1 MPPHDGA
8 KPNGAI
14 PGMKELR
21 PSNRSKT
28 GGPVVLVIMD
38 GVGTGRPDATNAFFT
53 ARTPSLDGLMS
64 SCLTTSLKAHG
75 TAVGLPGDD
84 DMGNSEVGHN
94 ALGAGRIFDQGAKL
108 VNSAVASG
116 SLFGSE
122 LWRRLVARPATGAAT
137 FHLIGLLSDGNVHSH
152 IDHLF
157 ALVSACRRDGVRRLR
172 VHALLDGRDVPET
185 SALLYVDRLEEFL
198 AGFVRD
204 GFDYRIASGGGR
216 MITTMD
222 RYEADW
228 SIVKRGW
235 EAHVLGTARSFGSA
249 REAIETFRTEQ
260 PGITDQYLPSFTIA
274 DQSGKAVGPVMDGD
288 SVVLFNFRGDRAIQ
302 ISRAFDDDT
311 LEAFDRVRRPDALFA
326 GMMEYDGDLKIPRN
340 YLVSPPAIEHPISE
354 YLARAGCRQYAV
366 SETQKFGHVTYFW
379 NGNRSGRFDERTE
392 TYEEIPSD
400 RVQFNERPWMKAAE
414 ITDATLRALKSGD
427 YDFLRL
433 NYANGDMVGHTG
445 DFNASVIAAET
456 VDLCLARLLPAVRAA
471 GGVALITADHGNLDQ
486 MYELAPDGSIKTDKA
501 TGAPQNKTS
510 HTLNPVPFIIYDPVS
525 AGPYRLRRL
534 PDPPGLA
541 NVASTILYFLG
552 YEPPDDYLP
561 SLVEPA

>member
-1 MPPHDGA
+1 
-8 KPNGAI
+8 
-14 PGMKELR
+14 
-21 PSNRSKT
+21 
-28 GGPVVLVIMD
+28 MD
-38 GVGTGRPDATNAFFT
+38 GIGIGRPDATNALFT
-53 ARTPSLDGLMS
+53 ARTPCLDALMT
-64 SCLTTSLKAHG
+64 SCLTTSLRAHG

-108 VNSAVASG
+108 VNSAVAWG
-116 SLFGSE
+116 SLFPSVGG
-122 LWRRLVARPATGAAT
+122 RRRGARPATGAAT

-157 ALVSACRRDGVRRLR
+157 ALIAACRQQGVRRLR

-185 SALLYVDRLEEFL
+185 SALLYVDRLEKFL
-198 AGFVRD
+198 ADFVRD

-216 MITTMD
+216 MVTTMD

-235 EAHVLGTARSFGSA
+235 EAHVLGSARAFRSA

-260 PGITDQYLPSFTIA
+260 PGITDQYLPSFTIV
-274 DQSGKAVGPVMDGD
+274 DHSGRAVGPVVDGD
-288 SVVLFNFRGDRAIQ
+288 SVVLFNFRGDRAIE

-311 LEAFDRVRRPDALFA
+311 LDAFDRVRRPDALFA

-340 YLVSPPAIEHPISE
+340 YLVSPPAIDHPISE

-486 MYELAPDGSIKTDKA
+486 MYELAPDGSIKTDRA

-510 HTLNPVPFIIYDPVS
+510 HTLNPVPFIIYDPVP
-525 AGPYRLRRL
+525 AGPYRLRHF
-534 PDPPGLA
+534 PESPGLA
-541 NVASTILYFLG
+541 NVASTILYFLV

>member
-1 MPPHDGA
+1 MEQLARNDRI
-8 KPNGAI
+8 KR
-14 PGMKELR
+14 K
-21 PSNRSKT
+21 
-28 GGPVVLVIMD
+28 GPVTLVIMD
-38 GVGTGRPDATNAFFT
+38 GVGIGRENEGNAFHL
-53 ARTPSLDGLMS
+53 ARTPLLDRLMRD
-64 SCLTTSLKAHG
+64 CPYTTLKAHG
-75 TAVGLPGDD
+75 TAVGLPSDE

-94 ALGAGRIFDQGAKL
+94 ALGAGRVFEQGAKL
-108 VNSAVASG
+108 VSRAIESGAIFATDIWKELTAGPASRGAV
-116 SLFGSE
+116 LHF
-122 LWRRLVARPATGAAT
+122 
-137 FHLIGLLSDGNVHSH
+137 IGLLSDGNVHSH

-157 ALVSACRRDGVRRLR
+157 KMIDACAAAGVRNVR
-172 VHALLDGRDVPET
+172 VHILLDGRDVPET
-185 SALLYVDRLEEFL
+185 SALQYVDSLEKHL
-198 AGFVRD
+198 AKHRGA
-204 GFDYRIASGGGR
+204 GLDYRIASGGGR
-216 MITTMD
+216 MVTTMD

-510 HTLNPVPFIIYDPVS
+510 HTLNPVPFIIYDPVP